1 MSKVIVTLRVMP
13 ESPEVNLKKLEAV
26 VCKRIHD
33 WTGQQ
38 VDKVE
43 VVPVAFGL
51 KSLKIIFKVSEDK
64 GGTEPLEKELVTV
77 AGVNSVEVIGLDR
90 TF

>member
-13 ESPEVNLKKLEAV
+13 ESPEIDLKKLEAA

-33 WTGQQ
+33 WTGQK
-38 VDKVE
+38 VDKVD
-43 VVPVAFGL
+43 VIPVAFGL
-51 KSLKIIFKVSEDK
+51 KALNIVFKVGEDK

-77 AGVNSVEVIGLDR
+77 AGVNSVDVIRLDR